1 MPCKT
6 VFSATFA
13 PLRDAFCHGKSSRR
27 GAEHAKERAAR
38 IAGMETTVPARVVEI
53 NYTLP
58 LILLGLFML
67 ALIAGL
73 LVLVVVRGRR
83 GKSAE

>member
-1 MPCKT
+1 M
-6 VFSATFA
+6 
-13 PLRDAFCHGKSSRR
+13 
-27 GAEHAKERAAR
+27 
-38 IAGMETTVPARVVEI
+38 AGMETTVPARVVEI

-58 LILLGLFML
+58 LLLLGLFVL
-67 ALIAGL
+67 ALVAGL

>member
-1 MPCKT
+1 
-6 VFSATFA
+6 
-13 PLRDAFCHGKSSRR
+13 
-27 GAEHAKERAAR
+27 
-38 IAGMETTVPARVVEI
+38 METTVPARVVVI
-53 NYTLP
+53 DYTMP
-58 LILLGLFML
+58 LLILGLFVL